1 MPQVSI
7 VSGIYSNG
15 QADYR
20 QSYPVNYYPVVM
32 DNGLS
37 NSYLR
42 QTPGVVTFAMG
53 EGVAR
58 GAIEFNGLMYQV
70 SGGQFIRVYS
80 NGVVDLLGAVPGMG
94 PVSLAKSIDRICIVT
109 DGRAFYWTAGAGL
122 VEITDPNFA
131 RAIDVIYVDGY
142 FLFIDEQFVFNSNL
156 SDPTTF
162 NPLSFGSADV
172 EGDPNVAIV
181 KVRNEPHVC
190 GRDTIEVFQNV
201 GGAGFP
207 FARIAGAMIT
217 KGVVGTKA
225 AIEVEDALFFVG
237 AGRGEAP
244 SVYLG
249 GGGQAQKIA
258 TDEIEKVIQSY
269 GPQVLAGI
277 TCQTY
282 SINGQFFIMINL
294 PDQTLVYDLYGSRAA
309 GVALWHIRKS
319 GGDGYRVRDF
329 TRVFGQWIVGD
340 VMSGQIGRL
349 DDATATE
356 YSETVFREFTTPL
369 GFVEGRSFILHE
381 VSLYGLPGRTGLGTD
396 PKVALSTSRNGVT
409 YSQERWASAGKRGNY
424 DEIVRWRL
432 LGRASSQ
439 LSIKFR
445 IANESFYTPA
455 RLEVKVE
462 PLND

>member
-7 VSGIYSNG
+7 VSGIYSNA

-20 QSYPVNYYPVVM
+20 QSYPVNFYPVVM
-32 DNGLS
+32 ETGLS

-42 QTPGVVTFAMG
+42 QTPGVVPFAMG

-80 NGVVDLLGAVPGMG
+80 NGVVELLGAVPGMG
-94 PVSLAKSIDRICIVT
+94 PVSLAKSIDRICLVT
-109 DGRAFYWTAGAGL
+109 DGRAFYWTDGAGL
-122 VEITDPNFA
+122 VELTDPNFA

-142 FLFIDEQFVFNSNL
+142 FLFIDEQFVFNASL
-156 SDPTTF
+156 ADPEVI
-162 NPLSFGSADV
+162 NPLSFGSAEV

-237 AGRGEAP
+237 SGRGEAP

-269 GPQVLAGI
+269 GPQVLAGV

-282 SINGQFFIMINL
+282 SVNGQFFVTVNL
-294 PDQTLVYDLYGSRAA
+294 PDQTLVYDVYSSRAA
-309 GVALWHIRKS
+309 GVALWHVRKS
-319 GGDGYRVRDF
+319 NGGAYRGRDF
-329 TRVFGQWIVGD
+329 TRVFGQWLVGD
-340 VMSGQIGRL
+340 AVSGQIGRL

-356 YSETVFREFTTPL
+356 YGESVFREFTTPL
-369 GFVEGRSFILHE
+369 GFVDGRAFIVHE
-381 VSLYGLPGRTGLGTD
+381 AALYGLPGRTGLGTN
-396 PKVALSTSRNGVT
+396 PKIALSTSRNGVT
-409 YSQERWASAGKRGNY
+409 YSQERWTESGKRGDY
-424 DEIVRWRL
+424 DEVPKWRL

-439 LSIKFR
+439 MSMKFR
-445 IANESFYTPA
+445 IANQSFFTPS
-455 RLEVKVE
+455 RLELTVE
-462 PLND
+462 PLNA